1 MYKDE
6 NIIDKLTNDHTSY
19 YDDTLPSRIPPW
31 KKEQPY
37 ATNQYIANP
46 EQQIDG
52 AWNTDHS
59 AINLGNGV
67 AQGTTTVIGSGQNAR
82 SVFGTSSA
90 PAANL
95 IAKARAAF
103 GDKDSKEPNPND
115 NNQKV
120 WDHIRNF
127 WYRDGDLFALMLDD
141 NACDMMGGGL
151 YESHK
156 KQDVVT
162 HIGNNTLT
170 YEIRDEDHHM
180 EYLRDFCEEMG
191 GDLWAP
197 SSQAEYRT
205 TLAKNHMLRIY
216 CFHRKVL

>member
-1 MYKDE
+1 MTFLLQSVSYADE
-6 NIIDKLTNDHTSY
+6 NIINPLNNDHTSY
-19 YDDTLPSRIPPW
+19 YDDTVPSRIPPW
-31 KKEQPY
+31 VKEEPY
-37 ATNQYIANP
+37 RSTQYQAGPP
-46 EQQIDG
+46 EQQVPG
-52 AWNTDHS
+52 AWDTPHS

-67 AQGTTTVIGSGQNAR
+67 KTGTNTIVGSGAGAR
-82 SVFGTSSA
+82 TVTGTSSSA
-90 PAANL
+90 EANL
-95 IAKARAAF
+95 IAAARAAF
-103 GDKDSKEPNPND
+103 GNKDSREPNPND

-141 NACDMMGGGL
+141 NACDMMGGGV
-151 YESHK
+151 YFSHK

-197 SSQAEYRT
+197 SSQAEYRMI
-205 TLAKNHMLRIY
+205 LEKKRL
-216 CFHRKVL
+216 